1 MWVETMEGEEA
12 RIVKWM
18 ADSVGCDTPKL
29 HFGEGFFFFFFGS
42 VCRDNLFFSLS
53 LDGSKIGEGGFFPIW
68 KFLASARESVSRGL
82 SYPER

>member
-29 HFGEGFFFFFFGS
+29 HFGEGFFFFFWLS
-42 VCRDNLFFSLS
+42 LSRQPLFFPCLWMVAKSAKAASFQFGNFWLQLES
-53 LDGSKIGEGGFFPIW
+53 QCQEG
-68 KFLASARESVSRGL
+68 
-82 SYPER
+82 

>member
-29 HFGEGFFFFFFGS
+29 HFGEGFFFFFFWLS
-42 VCRDNLFFSLS
+42 LSRQPLFFL
-53 LDGSKIGEGGFFPIW
+53 
-68 KFLASARESVSRGL
+68 VSGW
-82 SYPER
+82 

>member
-29 HFGEGFFFFFFGS
+29 HFGEGFFFFFLAQFVETTS
-42 VCRDNLFFSLS
+42 FFSLS

>member
-29 HFGEGFFFFFFGS
+29 HFGEGFFFFFF
-42 VCRDNLFFSLS
+42 
-53 LDGSKIGEGGFFPIW
+53 
-68 KFLASARESVSRGL
+68 FLVSGW
-82 SYPER
+82 